1 MAIVNVR
8 IRLTLALQQDK
19 ASTLERE
26 LEIRRSEVRE
36 AKDSIEEKHQ
46 KIQMLNEQLG
56 KVKADCSTRFAS
68 ELDVLHQQN
77 RELKLQA
84 EKLEY
89 KLSQMKKE
97 AVSTLESAQNE
108 RERAEVRFIA
118 EIESLKGRVQSLK
131 DERSRIEKARQ
142 ETESRC
148 GVLSMQIQ
156 QLTREL
162 SDSKELLY
170 EHEHACD
177 DSDRKVTELSSQLT
191 LAMSKQQ
198 QLYRQ
203 ERELRSALE
212 RMTLDHAR
220 AEREARVRFSLRTA
234 HRSLR
239 SQAH

>member
-1 MAIVNVR
+1 
-8 IRLTLALQQDK
+8 
-19 ASTLERE
+19 
-26 LEIRRSEVRE
+26 
-36 AKDSIEEKHQ
+36 
-46 KIQMLNEQLG
+46 MLNEQLS
-56 KVKADCSTRFAS
+56 KVKTDCSTRFAS

-89 KLSQMKKE
+89 KLTQSKKD
-97 AVSTLESAQNE
+97 AASTLETAQNE

-118 EIESLKGRVQSLK
+118 EIESLKGRVQSFK
-131 DERSRIEKARQ
+131 DERGRIEKARQ
-142 ETESRC
+142 EADSRC

-162 SDSKELLY
+162 SDTKELLY

-191 LAMSKQQ
+191 LALSKQQ

-212 RMTLDHAR
+212 RMTLEHAR
-220 AEREARVRFSLRTA
+220 AEREAKVCVSAIASLLD
-234 HRSLR
+234 HSN
-239 SQAH
+239 